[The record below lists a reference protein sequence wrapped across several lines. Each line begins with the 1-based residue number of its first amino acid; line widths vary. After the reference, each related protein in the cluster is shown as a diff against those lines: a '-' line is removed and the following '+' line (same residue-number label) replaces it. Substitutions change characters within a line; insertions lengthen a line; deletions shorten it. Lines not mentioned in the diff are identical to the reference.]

1 MSDFKFETKTFYDAL
16 NQNELIGS
24 KCQTCEYVAIP
35 QRYICPACHSE
46 KMERLVFSGKAT
58 LAAYTVIYIPPTEMV
73 NAGYD
78 AKHPY
83 CAGIVTLEEGPR
95 MSAQIVGLDLSQPQN
110 IKIGTPLKMTIIERG
125 PEGTTKKVLAFEPA

>member
-1 MSDFKFETKTFYDAL
+1 MSDSKLETKTFYDAL

-24 KCQTCEYVAIP
+24 KCANCGHVAIP
-35 QRYICPACHSE
+35 QRYICPVCHSE
-46 KMERLVFSGKAT
+46 KMERLVFSGKAE

-83 CAGIVTLEEGPR
+83 CTGIVTLAEGPR
-95 MSAQIVGLDLSQPQN
+95 MSAQIIGLDLSQPQD
-110 IKIGTPLKMTIIERG
+110 IKIGMPLKMTIIDRG
-125 PEGTTKKVLAFEPA
+125 PEGSTKKVLAFEPA

>member
-1 MSDFKFETKTFYDAL
+1 
-16 NQNELIGS
+16 
-24 KCQTCEYVAIP
+24 
-35 QRYICPACHSE
+35 
-46 KMERLVFSGKAT
+46 
-58 LAAYTVIYIPPTEMV
+58 MV

-83 CAGIVTLEEGPR
+83 CTGIVTLEEGQR

-110 IKIGTPLKMTIIERG
+110 IKIGMSLKMIIIERG